1 MLSEMFKWK
10 FLFFIVIYIEV
21 NIAKYL
27 LQESNKIQ
35 QTSYNDCFMA
45 CVCHT
50 FVVEGTAVK

>member
-1 MLSEMFKWK
+1 MEVSIFYSN
-10 FLFFIVIYIEV
+10 IYIEV